1 MKYKLL
7 LVILFI
13 LLSPKFLLAQW
24 ADPQSLQATVLIE
37 KESGQPHGT
46 GFLLYN
52 YKNNGSYIL
61 VTCSHLIGTHKRFLV
76 RVNADT
82 AIINYLK
89 IQNLPAILLKNI
101 KSVVGQESV
110 IIIVDLYDTDGSK
123 LFVQDTTLD
132 IAALYLRNFA
142 VTIKTDTIT
151 NTYKATNM
159 LGIPMSQ
166 YTYRK
171 DLALGDEVYFVGFP
185 FGIGTSNLVE
195 PLIRS
200 GSIAWLSK
208 NTKVFL
214 LDAFSFGGNSGSPI
228 FQKII
233 LGAKPGSLEWKPPK
247 LVGMITGHHGLKIDN
262 ILTQPNPK
270 ELKLEK
276 DSVDLN
282 FGLARCVYLDD
293 ILNVVNKLQQ

>member
-1 MKYKLL
+1 MKYKLF
-7 LVILFI
+7 LVTLFI
-13 LLSPKFLLAQW
+13 LLFAKFLFAQW

-46 GFLLYN
+46 GFLLYD
-52 YKNNGSYIL
+52 YKNSGSYIV

-76 RVNADT
+76 RVSADT
-82 AIINYLK
+82 TIINYLK
-89 IQNLPAILLKNI
+89 SRNIPAILLKNV
-101 KSVVGQESV
+101 KSVVERESV
-110 IIIVDLYDTDGSK
+110 TIIVDLYGTDGSK

-132 IAALYLRNFA
+132 IAAFYLRNFD
-142 VTIKTDTIT
+142 VTIKIDSVT

-166 YTYRK
+166 YAYRK
-171 DLALGDEVYFVGFP
+171 DLSLGDEVYFVGFP
-185 FGIGTSNLVE
+185 FGIGTANLIE

-200 GSIAWLSK
+200 GSIAWMSK
-208 NTKVFL
+208 NTKEFL

-247 LVGMITGHHGLKIDN
+247 LVGMITSHHGLTLDN
-262 ILTQPNPK
+262 VLTQPNPN
-270 ELKLEK
+270 ELNYEK
-276 DSVDLN
+276 NSVHLN